1 MAVPVRREIKN
12 ERVRQDV
19 KEKECKRDPVG
30 ITGRTFG
37 GKKCDEGGL
46 IWLW

>member
-12 ERVRQDV
+12 ERVSQDV